1 MPLSAPSTVALF
13 QAAPNNSN
21 AFLSTLH
28 SPLFQAAPH
37 SMAFLPVPR
46 GSELA
51 GGSNHD
57 DYSSS
62 VVRVWQ

>member
-13 QAAPNNSN
+13 QAAPNSN
-21 AFLSTLH
+21 ALFSTLH

-51 GGSNHD
+51 GGTMMIID
-57 DYSSS
+57 PAL
-62 VVRVWQ
+62 